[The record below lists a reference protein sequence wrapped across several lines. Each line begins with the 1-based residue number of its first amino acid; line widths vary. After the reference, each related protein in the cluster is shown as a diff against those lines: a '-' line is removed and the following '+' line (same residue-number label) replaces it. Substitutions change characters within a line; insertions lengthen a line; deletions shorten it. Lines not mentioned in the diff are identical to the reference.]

1 MPKVESQYRVPG
13 SDFATGRPATG
24 RAHALTVRISQE
36 AADILSG
43 VGNKSAFIDQL
54 IKQQHHETLDR

>member
-1 MPKVESQYRVPG
+1 MPKYTSQYKVPG

-36 AADILSG
+36 AADILSS
-43 VGNKSAFIDQL
+43 VANKSAFIDQL
-54 IKQQHHETLDR
+54 IKQQHHETLNP